1 VQKNRDE
8 KANMM
13 EPFEGNEE
21 ERERRWSE
29 RELGGSIHG
38 GAAGTERLCATY
50 ASKKL
55 THM

>member
-1 VQKNRDE
+1 
-8 KANMM
+8 M

-21 ERERRWSE
+21 EREHRWSE